1 MGERPLKVRTP
12 ARRVGSDGNTFS
24 SCLPLGGVV
33 ERYLVVTRAAYTRRN
48 GGIGRRKGLKIPRP

>member
-1 MGERPLKVRTP
+1 MKVRTP

-24 SCLPLGGVV
+24 SCLPFGHVI
-33 ERYLVVTRAAYTRRN
+33 ERYLVVGKAAYMRRN